1 MKLNWQIIINI
12 LGLLVGL
19 NGLFMLL
26 GIPFSL
32 YYGEGD
38 FDGLAISGGISILA
52 GAGAWFLTRNH
63 KKQIKKRE
71 GYLIVGLGWLIMSI
85 SGALPYIFENVFTF
99 ADGSPDLASA
109 FFETVSGYTTTG
121 ASAMT
126 DIESVPKGILFWRS
140 VTHWIGGMGII
151 VLTIAILPILGIGGM
166 QLFAAE
172 SPGPSTDKLHPRIQE
187 TAKRLWLIYVGMTI
201 VETIMLIFGGMSFY
215 DAICHSF
222 ATVSTGG
229 FSTKNASVA
238 AFDSPFIQYTIILFM
253 FLSGVNF
260 TLTYFGLRGKLKR
273 IWENDEFKTYL
284 GLTIIAMLITA
295 TTICFNQGS
304 FTEKAIR
311 DALFQVVAVVT
322 TTGFVTADF
331 TVWSPF
337 VTVLFFGLFFT
348 GGSAGSTSGG
358 VKLVRHII
366 ILKNGRTEFRRLI
379 HPNAIVPVRF
389 NGKSVTQQ
397 ITFNVLAFFLIYLA
411 VFALGS
417 FVMAYLLWDLPLV
430 STDGTPIAEFA
441 SREGEMMYRFSTAIG
456 TSASCVGN
464 IGPGLAGVGPLQNY
478 AWIPSSGKL
487 FLSLE
492 MLIGRLELF
501 TILILFSPS
510 FWRNK

>member
-1 MKLNWQIIINI
+1 MNLNWKMITNI
-12 LGLLVGL
+12 LGLLLGL

-38 FDGLAISGGISILA
+38 FSALLFSGLITIGV
-52 GAGAWFLTRNH
+52 GATAFFLTR
-63 KKQIKKRE
+63 KRE
-71 GYLIVGLGWLIMSI
+71 RMISKRDGYLIVTMGWLMMSA
-85 SGALPYIFENVFTF
+85 SGTLPYILSGVI
-99 ADGSPDLASA
+99 PDFASA

-121 ASAMT
+121 ASVLT
-126 DIESVPKGILFWRS
+126 DIEAAPKGILFWRA

-172 SPGPSTDKLHPRIQE
+172 SPGPSTDKLHPRIQS
-187 TAKRLWLIYVGMTI
+187 TAKALWLIYVGMTV
-201 VETIMLIFGGMSFY
+201 VETILLVFGGMSFY

-238 AFDSPFIQYTIILFM
+238 AFDSAYIQYVIIFFM

-260 TLTYFGLRGKLKR
+260 TLTYFGLQGKLKKV
-273 IWENDEFKTYL
+273 WANEEFKTYL
-284 GLTIIAMLITA
+284 GLIIIATLVAAI
-295 TTICFNQGS
+295 TICFNEGS
-304 FTEKAIR
+304 FSEKAIR

-331 TVWSPF
+331 TTWSTF
-337 VTVLFFGLFFT
+337 VTVMFFLLFFT
-348 GGSAGSTSGG
+348 GGSAGSTAGG
-358 VKLVRHII
+358 VKLVRHVII
-366 ILKNGRTEFRRLI
+366 AKNSFFEFKRLV

-389 NGKSVTQQ
+389 NQKTVSTQ
-397 ITFNVLAFFLIYLA
+397 IVYNILAFFIIFLG
-411 VFALGS
+411 VFVIGS
-417 FVMAYLLWDLPLV
+417 FVMAAILQDVPMMT
-430 STDGTPIAEFA
+430 TDGIPITELN
-441 SREGEMMYRFSTAIG
+441 SGEGGMMYRFSTAMG
-456 TSASCVGN
+456 ASASCVGN

-478 AWIPSSGKL
+478 AWIPAGGKI
-487 FLSLE
+487 FLAFE

-501 TILILFSPS
+501 TVLILFSPY
-510 FWRNK
+510 FWRRT